1 MLLSFL
7 TRRGKIG
14 VFPSVFKGVRTI
26 FLSMAASTDESNKEN
41 VADGEVEQIVT
52 MEKVVAADNKGIDYD
67 KLISKFFLVCCHLDR
82 SGSAR
87 KMLRSMCKEYQ
98 LGLERNKYISLK
110 LLFNSTTCLHHRPMT
125 VNQDCSSQLPGCL
138 PYIGIKIIL

>member
-67 KLISKFFLVCCHLDR
+67 KLISKFFF
-82 SGSAR
+82 
-87 KMLRSMCKEYQ
+87 
-98 LGLERNKYISLK
+98 GLLSVR
-110 LLFNSTTCLHHRPMT
+110 
-125 VNQDCSSQLPGCL
+125 
-138 PYIGIKIIL
+138 

>member
-14 VFPSVFKGVRTI
+14 VFPKGVRTI

-67 KLISKFFLVCCHLDR
+67 KLISKFSWFVVIQIEVEALEKCSDR
-82 SGSAR
+82 CVKSTNQDFS
-87 KMLRSMCKEYQ
+87 
-98 LGLERNKYISLK
+98 NKYVRLYYM
-110 LLFNSTTCLHHRPMT
+110 STSPTNDSKQTEL
-125 VNQDCSSQLPGCL
+125 NQDCSSQLPGCL

>member
-7 TRRGKIG
+7 TRTGKIG
-14 VFPSVFKGVRTI
+14 VFLSVFKGVRTI

-67 KLISKFFLVCCHLDR
+67 KLISKFSWFVV
-82 SGSAR
+82 
-87 KMLRSMCKEYQ
+87 
-98 LGLERNKYISLK
+98 I
-110 LLFNSTTCLHHRPMT
+110 
-125 VNQDCSSQLPGCL
+125 
-138 PYIGIKIIL
+138 

>member
-7 TRRGKIG
+7 TRRRKIG

-41 VADGEVEQIVT
+41 VADGEGEQIVT

-67 KLISKFFLVCCHLDR
+67 KLISKFFLVYCHLNR
-82 SGSAR
+82 RGSA
-87 KMLRSMCKEYQ
+87 
-98 LGLERNKYISLK
+98 
-110 LLFNSTTCLHHRPMT
+110 
-125 VNQDCSSQLPGCL
+125 
-138 PYIGIKIIL
+138 